1 MNEQHDAK
9 VGVLKMMALWL
20 ATIFGMSLAE
30 LLQVLVL
37 SATLVYTLLQTYVL
51 VRDKILM
58 RRLKRRQAADTEPAE
73 L

>member
-9 VGVLKMMALWL
+9 VGVVKVMAVWV
-20 ATIFGMSLAE
+20 AAIFGMSLAE

-37 SATLVYTLLQTYVL
+37 SATLIYTLLQTYVL
-51 VRDKILM
+51 VRDKILK
-58 RRLKRRQAADTEPAE
+58 RRLARQPAADTEPAE